1 MVRYVILRHDPPER
15 SSNAVHWDF
24 MIETGPVLR
33 TWALEAE
40 PFSGRSIPAA
50 ALPDH
55 RLAYLDYEGPISG
68 NRGNVTRCAAGGFEI
83 IAETP
88 TRLELRLTGDRWSGL
103 VTICQ
108 DAANPQRWT
117 FDFSV

>member
-1 MVRYVILRHDPPER
+1 MARYVILRHDPPER

-40 PFSGRSIPAA
+40 PFAGGSILAA

-68 NRGNVTRCAAGGFEI
+68 NRGNVTRCAFGEFEI
-83 IAETP
+83 IAETLA
-88 TRLELRLTGDRWSGL
+88 RLELRLTSDRWSGL

>member
-1 MVRYVILRHDPPER
+1 MARYVILRHDPPEQ
-15 SSNAVHWDF
+15 SSDAVHWDF

-40 PFSGRSIPAA
+40 PSVGRSISAA
-50 ALPDH
+50 ALPGH

-68 NRGNVTRCAAGGFEI
+68 NRGNVTRCDKGDYEI
-83 IAETP
+83 IAETQ
-88 TRLELRLTGDRWSGL
+88 TRLELRLTGNRCSGL

>member
-1 MVRYVILRHDPPER
+1 MARYVILRHDPPER

-24 MIETGPVLR
+24 MIEAGPVLR

-40 PFSGRSIPAA
+40 PFAGRSIPAA

-55 RLAYLDYEGPISG
+55 RLAYLDYEGPISD
-68 NRGNVTRCAAGGFEI
+68 NRGNVTRCAFGEFEI
-83 IAETP
+83 TAETLA
-88 TRLELRLTGDRWSGL
+88 RLELRLTGNPWSGL
-103 VTICQ
+103 VTIRQ

>member
-1 MVRYVILRHDPPER
+1 MARYVILRHDPEQ
-15 SSNAVHWDF
+15 SSSAVHWDF
-24 MIETGPVLR
+24 MIETGPALR
-33 TWALEAE
+33 TWALESE
-40 PFSGRSIPAA
+40 PSAGRNIPAA

-68 NRGNVTRCAAGGFEI
+68 NRGNVTRCAAGSFEI

-88 TRLELRLTGDRWSGL
+88 ARLELRLTGDPWSGL
-103 VTICQ
+103 VAICQ
-108 DAANPQRWT
+108 DAAIPQRWT